1 VSIARTGRA
10 GPGAARPLFVVLP
23 GNVDD
28 PATPSGGN
36 RYDRAVCDRLARSRE
51 VHEIAVNGDWPRPST
66 IARAAVAGALDGLPD
81 GSTVLLD
88 GLAACGIPEVLEPAA
103 DRLRLVV
110 LVHLPLGDETG
121 LSPAEA
127 AELTARERRT
137 LHAAAAVVVTSD
149 GAARRVI
156 ELHALPPAKVHVAVP
171 GVDPAPLAPGS
182 ATGPESDTA
191 SGSATGLE
199 SATAS
204 GSTADDAT
212 AHSATADDATAD
224 DATADDATAD
234 DATAD
239 DATADDATADDATA
253 DDATADDAT
262 ADDATADSAA
272 ARDGRPGPAL
282 LCVAA
287 VSPRKGQDVL
297 VEALR
302 TVEDLD
308 WSCTC
313 VGSTAR
319 GVPAGPGRVRFA
331 GPRTGADL
339 DAAYAAADLLVLPSR
354 AETYGMVVTEALAR
368 GIPVLGTRVDGVP
381 EALGAAPDGTVPGTL
396 VPPGDPAALAA
407 AIRAWLTDADLRRRW
422 RAAARARRDTLP
434 GWNDTAGRLAA
445 VLDPGDDKHDR

>member
-1 VSIARTGRA
+1 VTTARTGRA

-23 GNVDD
+23 GDVDD

-88 GLAACGIPEVLEPAA
+88 GLVACGIPEVLEPAA

-171 GVDPAPLAPGS
+171 GVDPAPVAPGS
-182 ATGPESDTA
+182 ATAT
-191 SGSATGLE
+191 GSAG
-199 SATAS
+199 
-204 GSTADDAT
+204 DDAT
-212 AHSATADDATAD
+212 TH
-224 DATADDATAD
+224 
-234 DATAD
+234 
-239 DATADDATADDATA
+239 
-253 DDATADDAT
+253 
-262 ADDATADSAA
+262 DATADSAA

>member
-239 DATADDATADDATA
+239 DATAD
-253 DDATADDAT
+253 
-262 ADDATADSAA
+262 SAA

>member
-1 VSIARTGRA
+1 VTTARTGRA

-88 GLAACGIPEVLEPAA
+88 GLVACGIPEVLEPAA

-212 AHSATADDATAD
+212 ADS
-224 DATADDATAD
+224 
-234 DATAD
+234 
-239 DATADDATADDATA
+239 ATA

-422 RAAARARRDTLP
+422 RTAARARRDTLP
-434 GWNDTAGRLAA
+434 GWDDTAGRLAA

>member
-1 VSIARTGRA
+1 VTTARTGRA

-191 SGSATGLE
+191 SGSGTGLE

-212 AHSATADDATAD
+212 ADS
-224 DATADDATAD
+224 
-234 DATAD
+234 
-239 DATADDATADDATA
+239 ATA

-434 GWNDTAGRLAA
+434 GWDDTAGRLAA

>member
-1 VSIARTGRA
+1 MTTARTGRA

-88 GLAACGIPEVLEPAA
+88 GLVACGIPEVLEPTA

-191 SGSATGLE
+191 SGS
-199 SATAS
+199 TAH
-204 GSTADDAT
+204 GSTAHDAT
-212 AHSATADDATAD
+212 THDATTH
-224 DATADDATAD
+224 DATTH
-234 DATAD
+234 
-239 DATADDATADDATA
+239 
-253 DDATADDAT
+253 DAT
-262 ADDATADSAA
+262 ADDATADSPAADSAADSAA
-272 ARDGRPGPAL
+272 ARDARPGPAL

-287 VSPRKGQDVL
+287 VNPRKGQDVL

>member
-1 VSIARTGRA
+1 
-10 GPGAARPLFVVLP
+10 
-23 GNVDD
+23 
-28 PATPSGGN
+28 
-36 RYDRAVCDRLARSRE
+36 VCDRLARSRE

-182 ATGPESDTA
+182 ATGPESDT
-191 SGSATGLE
+191 GLE

-212 AHSATADDATAD
+212 AHS
-224 DATADDATAD
+224 
-234 DATAD
+234 
-239 DATADDATADDATA
+239 ATA

-339 DAAYAAADLLVLPSR
+339 DAAFAAADLLVLPSR

>member
-88 GLAACGIPEVLEPAA
+88 GLVACGIPEVLEPTA

-212 AHSATADDATAD
+212 AHS
-224 DATADDATAD
+224 
-234 DATAD
+234 
-239 DATADDATADDATA
+239 ATA

-434 GWNDTAGRLAA
+434 GWDDTAGRLAA
-445 VLDPGDDKHDR
+445 VLDPGDDKHER

>member
-234 DATAD
+234 
-239 DATADDATADDATA
+239 
-253 DDATADDAT
+253 
-262 ADDATADSAA
+262 SAA

-434 GWNDTAGRLAA
+434 GWDDTAGRLAA